1 MWLSPIVHVTTLA
14 LLVIVHRFGPG
25 WGRVFDAHFGILF
38 LFFAFGQN
46 IAVTE
51 HYGLTVITGNLIM
64 ILIVGILWM
73 WETLRPRNEYLFQR
87 LPAWRYWVLPFAF
100 LAFRFPV
107 NADLTPNLS
116 PLLLLTSSYGVAFCP
131 TAPVVIAILTL
142 VYPRVNRL
150 LLGATSFAG
159 LLIGLF
165 NVMSLMVM
173 PGFTPW
179 MLVLHTPLIFI
190 SVFGLLIQRLVEE
203 KQGLPTPTPAPT

>member
-1 MWLSPIVHVTTLA
+1 
-14 LLVIVHRFGPG
+14 
-25 WGRVFDAHFGILF
+25 
-38 LFFAFGQN
+38 
-46 IAVTE
+46 
-51 HYGLTVITGNLIM
+51 
-64 ILIVGILWM
+64 M

-100 LAFRFPV
+100 LAFWFPV

-173 PGFTPW
+173 PGYTPW